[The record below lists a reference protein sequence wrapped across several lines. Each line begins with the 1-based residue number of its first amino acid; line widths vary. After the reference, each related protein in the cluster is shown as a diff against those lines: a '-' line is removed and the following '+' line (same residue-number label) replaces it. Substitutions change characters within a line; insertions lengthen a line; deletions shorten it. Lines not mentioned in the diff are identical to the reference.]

1 MCLVSDLSLM
11 SPSLLDPD
19 DGGEDQDLQRA
30 PHQGHLP
37 RPQLRPLDHVVAA
50 NVDDVHQHHQH
61 YPQHL
66 LTRDPV

>member
-1 MCLVSDLSLM
+1 MCLVNDLSLM
-11 SPSLLDPD
+11 SMSPPSPLYPD
-19 DGGEDQDLQRA
+19 DGGEDEDLQRA

-61 YPQHL
+61 
-66 LTRDPV
+66 